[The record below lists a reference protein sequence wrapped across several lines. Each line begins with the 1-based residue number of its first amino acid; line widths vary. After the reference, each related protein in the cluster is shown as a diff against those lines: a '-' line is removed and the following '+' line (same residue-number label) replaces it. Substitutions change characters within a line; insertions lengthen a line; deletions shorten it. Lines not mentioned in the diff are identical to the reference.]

1 MGDVYGMT
9 MKWFFSNSSRV
20 NGIIIGNCAVSCLQ
34 ISQFSSFIAEELW
47 DPEGIFF
54 SKHCTENKSPG
65 RSRSYMESSSLIYST
80 SITKG
85 IF

>member
-9 MKWFFSNSSRV
+9 MKWFFSNSSTV

-34 ISQFSSFIAEELW
+34 LSQFSSFIAEELR

-54 SKHCTENKSPG
+54 QNTVLKRKALEGHGVTWKVVV
-65 RSRSYMESSSLIYST
+65 
-80 SITKG
+80 
-85 IF
+85 

>member
-47 DPEGIFF
+47 DPKGIFF
-54 SKHCTENKSPG
+54 QNTVLKIKALEGHGVTWKAAV
-65 RSRSYMESSSLIYST
+65 
-80 SITKG
+80 
-85 IF
+85 